1 MKKVSIPK
9 FTSDHLC
16 LLFFFQIEMT
26 SETSITTTS
35 TVTQLPETSQR
46 KEQTMRLVLKAP
58 DLASLG
64 EKSVEEVEILVSLK
78 KNDQKLTDQ
87 QIDSIN
93 NVIDILLKRSLSKFS
108 DYIYERLKINL
119 NDTADMA
126 EYKQLLVDK
135 VLELLESSFN
145 ALIADLKSVFEIK
158 DPKERRKQMN
168 ALFRGMYEKL
178 MNFNFEMPNELQ
190 NVAGTQQSSN
200 GKKEPIEEKVDLPNS
215 KDDPEQPMDTD
226 QSTSKEANQTANP
239 PEKASFNA
247 PQEPSF

>member
-35 TVTQLPETSQR
+35 TETQLPETSQR

-64 EKSVEEVEILVSLK
+64 EKAVEKVEILLSLK

-93 NVIDILLKRSLSKFS
+93 NVIAGSLKQSLSKFS
-108 DYIYERLKINL
+108 EYIYEQLKINL
-119 NDTADMA
+119 NDTADMVKF
-126 EYKQLLVDK
+126 KQLLLEK
-135 VLELLESSFN
+135 VLELLNSSFN
-145 ALIADLKSVFEIK
+145 ALIDDLKSVFEIK
-158 DPKERRKQMN
+158 DPKERRKRMN
-168 ALFRGMYEKL
+168 TLFQGMNEKL
-178 MNFNFEMPNELQ
+178 INFKFEMPNDLQ
-190 NVAGTQQSSN
+190 DVVETQQSSN
-200 GKKEPIEEKVDLPNS
+200 GQKEPIEAKVDLSNS
-215 KDDPEQPMDTD
+215 KDHPEQPMETD
-226 QSTSKEANQTANP
+226 QSSKEPNLTAKP
-239 PEKASFNA
+239 PKNASIKA
-247 PQEPSF
+247 PHEPSS